1 MAKTKNDIVNDLKD
15 SVAGCKTFEQMM
27 EKIAVY
33 IIRNY
38 KLKKITITSTV
49 KTESLIED

>member
-1 MAKTKNDIVNDLKD
+1 MAKTKQNIIDDLKD
-15 SVAGCKTFEQMM
+15 STAGCKTFEQMM

-49 KTESLIED
+49 KTESMIED